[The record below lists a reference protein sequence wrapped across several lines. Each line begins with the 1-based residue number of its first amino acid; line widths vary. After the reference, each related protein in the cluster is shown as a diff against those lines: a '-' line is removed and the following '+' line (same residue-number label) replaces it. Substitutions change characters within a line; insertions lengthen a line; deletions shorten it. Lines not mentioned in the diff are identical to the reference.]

1 MRERI
6 RGWEGPLFL
15 LFAVPL
21 SRERLLCTRRIAFRA
36 LHRGVGYLLEF
47 RLLSYVNTLVR
58 RRGEKASPENI
69 ATFRRCQLLVLP
81 RVEGKPILKHGPL
94 ATRRHALR
102 LQRHSP
108 RLDRSNAPEWPGAVP
123 RAVLKFFAGVSAD
136 VARMRRL

>member
-47 RLLSYVNTLVR
+47 RLLSYVNTRVR
-58 RRGEKASPENI
+58 SRCEKAWAAIVQSLRTDPVLVTQVDFCSR
-69 ATFRRCQLLVLP
+69 AQGAGLL
-81 RVEGKPILKHGPL
+81 
-94 ATRRHALR
+94 
-102 LQRHSP
+102 
-108 RLDRSNAPEWPGAVP
+108 EW
-123 RAVLKFFAGVSAD
+123 F
-136 VARMRRL
+136 